1 MSEQYLTLID
11 GGNKTTRH
19 IAEVMEVSH
28 ESVLA
33 SLVMAMICDYSCN
46 DDDAFSPKESDPNDL
61 ISPLEMPDGDRSQFF
76 LPTAWIVP
84 VAGSL
89 DDSPHRAS
97 FYAAHVNNTMAWATA
112 QVIV

>member
-1 MSEQYLTLID
+1 MSEQYLTLVD

-46 DDDAFSPKESDPNDL
+46 DDDAFSPKASDPHDF
-61 ISPLEMPDGDRSQFF
+61 ISPLEMPDGDKSQFF
-76 LPTAWIVP
+76 LPTPWVVV
-84 VAGSL
+84 VAADL
-89 DDSPHRAS
+89 RDSPYS
-97 FYAAHVNNTMAWATA
+97 KDFFAAHVNNTLEWAKA
-112 QVIV
+112 QMLV

>member
-1 MSEQYLTLID
+1 MNQQYLTLVD

-46 DDDAFSPKESDPNDL
+46 DDDAFSPKESDPNDV
-61 ISPLEMPDGDRSQFF
+61 ISPLEMPDGDQSQFF
-76 LPTAWIVP
+76 LPTAWVVA
-84 VAGSL
+84 VAGHL
-89 DDSPHRAS
+89 DSSPHCKGFFTS
-97 FYAAHVNNTMAWATA
+97 HVNSTMEWAKA